1 MSAAIM
7 LTSADRSFSHRDAT
21 EIFYSVFRLSEQQLD
36 ARRRGLEQYLEK
48 VCAVRVIAESDIVQ
62 EFLTDSDDDQV
73 KANATYFE
81 VIIGS
86 NSLLIRMACRKLT

>member
-1 MSAAIM
+1 MPQQ
-7 LTSADRSFSHRDAT
+7 LKLSHFT
-21 EIFYSVFRLSEQQLD
+21 NRLSEQQLD

-73 KANATYFE
+73 KSSCLLTA
-81 VIIGS
+81 
-86 NSLLIRMACRKLT
+86 SLQHLYSVYDVLYRHRMECKKWT